1 MARVRLKDV
10 AARAKVDPSTASRV
24 LSGRLDLVKDET
36 AKRVIEASRALGYT
50 PNAFARGLRTQRTGS
65 IGVVLPEF
73 SNPVYAAVIDGIE
86 QRAAERGLSVVI
98 DAIRPDKPADFAR
111 LVSENRVDGLLFSA
125 ASDRSIALDVLESTA
140 VPYVLVNRSVPRRR
154 HRWCST
160 RRRGSRRR
168 SGAWSR
174 PGTRGSP
181 TSPARPS
188 IDTARRRKAGYL
200 KAMKAAQA
208 AGRQAAG
215 GGGVRAGDRAG
226 CDRRAAR
233 RRSAADG
240 DLRVDDQVGAGRAAR
255 APRARRVPI
264 PEAVSV
270 IAMPDVWLAAY
281 CWPPLT
287 TVDMPLGVMGGR
299 AVDLLAAMVAGER
312 PERVV
317 VTSPR
322 PRIVMREL
330 GRPGQS
336 GLSPQAPSRAPAST
350 SASEK
355 PSSRSTPA
363 VSLPSARTRRGGS
376 CPASGS
382 SAAPAPAS

>member
-1 MARVRLKDV
+1 VARVRLKDV

-36 AKRVIEASRALGYT
+36 AKRVIDASRALGYT
-50 PNAFARGLRTQRTGS
+50 PNAVARGLRTQRTGS

-98 DAIRPDKPADFAR
+98 DAVRPDKPADFAR

-125 ASDRSIALDVLESTA
+125 VSDRSVALDVLESTA
-140 VPYVLVNRSVPRRR
+140 VPYVLVNRSVPEATASVVLDEEAGVEAAVRCLVEAG
-154 HRWCST
+154 HT
-160 RRRGSRRR
+160 RIAYV
-168 SGAWSR
+168 SG
-174 PGTRGSP
+174 P
-181 TSPARPS
+181 PS

-200 KAMKAAQA
+200 KAMKALKVPVDKRLVVAAFEPEAAQA
-208 AGRQAAG
+208 ATAG
-215 GGGVRAGDRAG
+215 LLAVDPPPTAICVWTIKSALGVLHALHEHG
-226 CDRRAAR
+226 
-233 RRSAADG
+233 
-240 DLRVDDQVGAGRAAR
+240 
-255 APRARRVPI
+255 VPI

-299 AVDLLAAMVAGER
+299 AVDLLTAMVAGER

-322 PRIVMREL
+322 PRIVMRSSV
-330 GRPGQS
+330 GPVS
-336 GLSPQAPSRAPAST
+336 AP
-350 SASEK
+350 
-355 PSSRSTPA
+355 
-363 VSLPSARTRRGGS
+363 
-376 CPASGS
+376 
-382 SAAPAPAS
+382 